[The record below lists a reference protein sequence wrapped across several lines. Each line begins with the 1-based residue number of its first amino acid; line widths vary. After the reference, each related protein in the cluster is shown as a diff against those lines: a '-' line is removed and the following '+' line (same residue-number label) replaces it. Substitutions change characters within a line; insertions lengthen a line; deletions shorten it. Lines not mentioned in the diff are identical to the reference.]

1 MSSVHSKVFP
11 WQPLRRQ
18 ITAVAG
24 MGPFAAAA
32 ESHGDEPGVLPA
44 LLGPG
49 GML

>member
-11 WQPLRRQ
+11 CQPLRRQ
-18 ITAVAG
+18 ITAAAG
-24 MGPFAAAA
+24 MGPFAAVA
-32 ESHGDEPGVLPA
+32 ESRGIEPGVLLV